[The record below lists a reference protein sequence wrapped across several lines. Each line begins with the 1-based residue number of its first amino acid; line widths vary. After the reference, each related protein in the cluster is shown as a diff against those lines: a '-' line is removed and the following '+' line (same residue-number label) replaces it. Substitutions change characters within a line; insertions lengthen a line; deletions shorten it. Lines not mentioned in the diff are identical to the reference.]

1 MTYQEL
7 VAEITR
13 LPQEERLGLLEVLT
27 QSLREELA
35 PPGGH
40 GPSLHRVRGM
50 LKPDGPLPT
59 DEELSDAYT
68 RHLIEKYT

>member
-13 LPQEERLGLLEVLT
+13 LPQEQRLGLLEVLT
-27 QSLREELA
+27 QSLQEELA
-35 PPGGH
+35 PP
-40 GPSLHRVRGM
+40 PSQGRSVDRVRGM